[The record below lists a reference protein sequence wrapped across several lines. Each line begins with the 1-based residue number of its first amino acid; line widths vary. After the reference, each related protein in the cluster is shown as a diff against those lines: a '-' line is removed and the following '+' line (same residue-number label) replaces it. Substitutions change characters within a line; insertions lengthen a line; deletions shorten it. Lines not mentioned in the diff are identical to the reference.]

1 MTLQEQIKEILIE
14 REFRVSLQEV
24 CESLDVPK
32 RMLRDVLSINGTTY
46 KQLKLE
52 AQEQVARELFGTV
65 SQKRLAKALS
75 FQGPTPHVSL
85 YAWRARNGFDWASVS
100 HPGHRGLA

>member
-1 MTLQEQIKEILIE
+1 MTLQEQIKDILIE

-32 RMLRDVLSINGTTY
+32 SMLRDVLSINGTTY
-46 KQLKLE
+46 KQLKID

-65 SQKRLAKALS
+65 SQKRMAQALG
-75 FQGPTPHVSL
+75 FQGVNPYISL
-85 YAWRARNGFDWASVS
+85 CQWRARNGFYWASVS